1 MSMIIGNGSSEPT
14 ATSKKTSQSNGD
26 AIRALNFGNV
36 STQVSFND
44 GDKEGYYKVRP
55 KALKPSDHNPRPDW
69 VINDS
74 WLVKHVG
81 IDMQD
86 IFESNMDLNC
96 LVQIKEEVV
105 DGKSIEIVIYPEFE
119 QLLNS
124 PDIAQ
129 KKEYEILVNL
139 AKSIKE
145 VGQIQPIEIES
156 NLENSTLVVLE
167 GHLRRLA
174 CILGRIPY
182 IKTIRNEGLHN
193 LSRKEKIGR
202 QITENSMRTNIS
214 VYGNYL
220 LASDEINESKKITVR
235 ELSAKLK
242 INRDLASALI
252 KFISNHE
259 NYHQCILDALK
270 AGNLSSN
277 NLIKVVA
284 INRKDRQEDFVNK
297 LLKKNNLGLPGH
309 APKLVSRGTDGRKR
323 SVASLQI
330 KTTANC
336 IQAGNKL
343 LKCIP
348 ELKKYSSISEVT
360 TVDEMNNLLKNLGT
374 FLLEITNGNK

>member
-1 MSMIIGNGSSEPT
+1 
-14 ATSKKTSQSNGD
+14 
-26 AIRALNFGNV
+26 
-36 STQVSFND
+36 
-44 GDKEGYYKVRP
+44 
-55 KALKPSDHNPRPDW
+55 
-69 VINDS
+69 
-74 WLVKHVG
+74 
-81 IDMQD
+81 MQD
-86 IFESNMDLNC
+86 IFESNMDSSC
-96 LVQIKEEVV
+96 LVQIKEEEV
-105 DGKSIEIVIYPEFE
+105 DGKSIEIAIYPEFE
-119 QLLNS
+119 RLLNS

-129 KKEYEILVNL
+129 KREYEILVNL
-139 AKSIKE
+139 AKSIRE

-156 NLENSTLVVLE
+156 NAENSTLVVLE

-202 QITENSMRTNIS
+202 QITENNMRTNIS

-220 LASDEINESKKITVR
+220 LAADEINESKKITVR
-235 ELSAKLK
+235 DLSAKLK
-242 INRDLASALI
+242 INRDLASTLI
-252 KFISNHE
+252 KLISNHD
-259 NYHQCILDALK
+259 NYHQCILVALK
-270 AGNLSSN
+270 SGHISAN

-297 LLKKNNLGLPGH
+297 LLKKNNLGLPIQTK
-309 APKLVSRGTDGRKR
+309 KLVSRGIDGRKR

-360 TVDEMNNLLKNLGT
+360 TVDDMSNLLKNLET
-374 FLLEITNGNK
+374 FLLEITEGDK

>member
-1 MSMIIGNGSSEPT
+1 MSMIIGNGSSASTPT
-14 ATSKKTSQSNGD
+14 FKKMSQSNGD

-69 VINDS
+69 VINDC

-86 IFESNMDLNC
+86 IFESNMDSNC
-96 LVQIKEEVV
+96 LVQIKEEDV

-129 KKEYEILVNL
+129 KREYEILVNL
-139 AKSIKE
+139 AKSIRE

-156 NLENSTLVVLE
+156 NVESSTLVVLE

-252 KFISNHE
+252 KLISNHE
-259 NYHQCILDALK
+259 NYHQCILEALK
-270 AGNLSSN
+270 AGHLSAN

-297 LLKKNNLGLPGH
+297 LLKKNNLGLPN
-309 APKLVSRGTDGRKR
+309 PSQKLVSRGTDGRKR

-360 TVDEMNNLLKNLGT
+360 TVDDMNNLLKNLET
-374 FLLEITNGNK
+374 FLLEITDGDK

>member
-1 MSMIIGNGSSEPT
+1 MIIGNSSSEHPST
-14 ATSKKTSQSNGD
+14 LKKTIQSNGD

-36 STQVSFND
+36 STQLSFND

-69 VINDS
+69 VINES

-86 IFESNMDLNC
+86 IFESNMDSTC
-96 LVQIKEEVV
+96 LVQIKEEEI
-105 DGKSIEIVIYPEFE
+105 DGNSIETVIYPEFE
-119 QLLNS
+119 HLLNS

-139 AKSIKE
+139 SRSIRE

-156 NLENSTLVVLE
+156 NTENNTLVVLE

-193 LSRKEKIGR
+193 LSRNEKIGR
-202 QITENSMRTNIS
+202 QIIENSLRTNIS

-220 LASDEINESKKITVR
+220 LAFDEIKEGKKTVR
-235 ELSAKLK
+235 ELSTKLK

-252 KFISNHE
+252 KLIANFE
-259 NYHQCILDALK
+259 NYHHCIFEALK
-270 AGNLSSN
+270 AGHLSAN

-284 INRKDRQEDFVNK
+284 LNRKDRQETFVNK
-297 LLKKNNLGLPGH
+297 LLKKNNLSLFN
-309 APKLVSRGTDGRKR
+309 KSETSVSRGKDGRKR
-323 SVASLQI
+323 SVASMQI

-336 IQAGNKL
+336 VQAGNKL

-348 ELKKYSSISEVT
+348 ELKKLSSISEVT
-360 TVDEMNNLLKNLGT
+360 TVDDMINLLKNLEK
-374 FLLEITNGNK
+374 FLLETSAGEK